1 MTLFDMIALG
11 LLALSGFAGF
21 SKGGVREMVGFV
33 GFTLALVIAAYALPW
48 SAPVVR
54 RFVHPAW
61 AGACAALVAGFV
73 LSFMIINLL
82 GDWVGKQIDNSAF
95 GAFDRAIGLGLGL
108 VRGLVVLGL
117 FVLAVGAIV
126 PRQMTPKW
134 ITDAKLYPLARA
146 TADIEAA
153 LAPKGFAFSDK
164 VTTTVTER
172 VKSSF

>member
-21 SKGGVREMVGFV
+21 RKGGVREMVGLI

-54 RFVHPAW
+54 RFVHPDW

-73 LSFMIINLL
+73 VSFILINLA
-82 GDWVGKQIDNSAF
+82 GEWISKQIDNSAF
-95 GAFDRAIGLGLGL
+95 GGFDRAVGLGFGV
-108 VRGLVVLGL
+108 VRGLVVLSL
-117 FVLAVGAIV
+117 FVLALTAVV

-146 TADIEAA
+146 LADVEAA
-153 LAPKGFAFSDK
+153 LAPKGFAFSNG
-164 VTTTVTER
+164 VTQTVTER
-172 VKSSF
+172 VKASF